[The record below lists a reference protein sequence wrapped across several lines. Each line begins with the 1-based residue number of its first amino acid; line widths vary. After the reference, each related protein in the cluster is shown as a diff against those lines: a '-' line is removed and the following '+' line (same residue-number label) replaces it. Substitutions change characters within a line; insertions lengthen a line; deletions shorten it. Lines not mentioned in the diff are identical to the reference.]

1 MAFRDR
7 GKELSYIAQY
17 QKDNYDRITV
27 MSPKGTKEKLKAAA
41 TLRNM
46 SVSEFVLSCVTKELE
61 KLKENYFVFSNTKI
75 EKGEY
80 DKEDLAIYMELI
92 KAHFYADGI
101 INCPYIENGNI
112 IDNLTLISK
121 NVVEIC

>member
-1 MAFRDR
+1 MILFYKKGKEVLKMAFRER

-46 SVSEFVLSCVTKELE
+46 SISEFVLSCVTKELE
-61 KLKENYFVFSNTKI
+61 KMKE
-75 EKGEY
+75 
-80 DKEDLAIYMELI
+80 
-92 KAHFYADGI
+92 
-101 INCPYIENGNI
+101 
-112 IDNLTLISK
+112 
-121 NVVEIC
+121 